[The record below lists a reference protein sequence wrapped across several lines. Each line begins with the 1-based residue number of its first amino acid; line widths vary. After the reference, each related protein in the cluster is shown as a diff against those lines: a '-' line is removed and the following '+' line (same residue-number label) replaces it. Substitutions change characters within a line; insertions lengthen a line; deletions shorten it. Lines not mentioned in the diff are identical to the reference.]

1 MKLARQNSIPG
12 ATIQPVNPNR
22 KVISRF
28 RLALAAVLSLWCA
41 GAGCLLVSY
50 ARAAAITDADRSD
63 PRGVT
68 TQSSMGHS
76 CHGARQEPPRRH
88 STANRKTGN
97 QSSALP
103 MGPAPADTISCCPL
117 TSGSFVVQSRSNSTD
132 DEGSS
137 LSQSE
142 ALSFGPSISES
153 TFRAIPLRWPGHHKA
168 YLTSCAFLI

>member
-1 MKLARQNSIPG
+1 M
-12 ATIQPVNPNR
+12 NPDR

-50 ARAAAITDADRSD
+50 ARAAAITDAERSD
-63 PRGVT
+63 PKRQGVT

-76 CHGARQEPPRRH
+76 CHGARQEPTRRH
-88 STANRKTGN
+88 STSDRKTGN

-117 TSGSFVVQSRSNSTD
+117 TSGSFVVQSRSNSTE
-132 DEGSS
+132 DEGLS
-137 LSQSE
+137 LNQSE
-142 ALSFGPSISES
+142 ALPFGVSISES
-153 TFRAIPLRWPGHHKA
+153 TFRASPLRWPGHHKA
-168 YLTSCAFLI
+168 YLTGCAFLI

>member
-1 MKLARQNSIPG
+1 
-12 ATIQPVNPNR
+12 VNPDR

-28 RLALAAVLSLWCA
+28 RLTLAAVLSLWCA

-50 ARAAAITDADRSD
+50 ARAAAITDAERSD
-63 PRGVT
+63 SKGQGVT
-68 TQSSMGHS
+68 TRSSMGHS

-88 STANRKTGN
+88 STTNRKTRN

-117 TSGSFVVQSRSNSTD
+117 TSGSFVVQSRSNSTE
-132 DEGSS
+132 DEASS
-137 LSQSE
+137 LNQSE
-142 ALSFGPSISES
+142 TLPFGVSISES

-168 YLTSCAFLI
+168 YLRGCAFLI